1 MVDRKK
7 KIICEAEE
15 KKLNSNLIIDK
26 ESNKISKESTISRQ
40 NSFDLN
46 YLDWI
51 IDKGWLRTKK

>member
-51 IDKGWLRTKK
+51 IDKGWLRIKK